1 LTCKTTPDLPGI
13 RGKGK
18 VDMPNARNILNVTF
32 EEATEKIRGM
42 RRAEVVVR
50 FHYQNNDD
58 EEVIVKPIRSSTL

>member
-1 LTCKTTPDLPGI
+1 
-13 RGKGK
+13 
-18 VDMPNARNILNVTF
+18 MPNARNILNVTF